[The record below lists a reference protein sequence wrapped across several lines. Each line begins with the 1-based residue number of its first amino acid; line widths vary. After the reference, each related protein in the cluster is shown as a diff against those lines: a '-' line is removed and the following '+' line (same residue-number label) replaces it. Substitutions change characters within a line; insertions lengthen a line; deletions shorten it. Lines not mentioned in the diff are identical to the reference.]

1 MNYLSVS
8 ELSKS
13 FGEFKLFKNVSFGLE
28 KGQKVG
34 LVAKNGAGK
43 STLFKILMEKEIQD
57 DGKVT
62 YREGIRIGWLE
73 QEPSFGDAETIDDYI
88 QKECSKN
95 KVLDFEGSNIKGVK
109 RFYKGFGASER
120 NYIYIQK

>member
-13 FGEFKLFKNVSFGLE
+13 FGEYKLFNKVSFGLE

-43 STLFKILMEKEIQD
+43 STLFKILMDKEIQD
-57 DGKVT
+57 NETGVQVANLLFDLVKTTGMTMLLVT
-62 YREGIRIGWLE
+62 HNTEMAGR
-73 QEPSFGDAETIDDYI
+73 
-88 QKECSKN
+88 CSRQMT
-95 KVLDFEGSNIKGVK
+95 LQYGTF
-109 RFYKGFGASER
+109 
-120 NYIYIQK
+120 Q

>member
-88 QKECSKN
+88 QN
-95 KVLDFEGSNIKGVK
+95 SNNPLINLIA
-109 RFYKGFGASER
+109 R
-120 NYIYIQK
+120 

>member
-13 FGEFKLFKNVSFGLE
+13 FGEFKLFRDVSFGLD

-43 STLFKILMEKEIQD
+43 STLFKILMGKEIQD
-57 DGKVT
+57 ECEIDHKLVNSLNLSTDRLLVKATGNVNHTHFIHSKVDFA
-62 YREGIRIGWLE
+62 EEVDASKVVPIIR
-73 QEPSFGDAETIDDYI
+73 
-88 QKECSKN
+88 
-95 KVLDFEGSNIKGVK
+95 
-109 RFYKGFGASER
+109 RR
-120 NYIYIQK
+120 NYWHLNNAL